1 MFNVWCCIQVQ
12 GDRKL
17 SSQFCCIYS
26 IRRVC
31 ADNTMHISH
40 ISLPQSNYRLSK
52 LSITF
57 WMYIGVCVTCISMK
71 THIEVGNCMNDRHRT
86 RNDRCRCRHNC
97 VNFFFFFWVLA
108 SWVRLDC
115 AIYWHFGLQ
124 WRNHVPSIQQ
134 LLQFVT
140 NFPDAQ
146 ELKSFPQRIK
156 MATW

>member
-1 MFNVWCCIQVQ
+1 MFKVWCYIQVQ
-12 GDRKL
+12 GDGKL

-57 WMYIGVCVTCISMK
+57 WMYIGVCVTCIFMK
-71 THIEVGNCMNDRHRT
+71 THVEVGYCMNDRHRT

-97 VNFFFFFWVLA
+97 VNFFFNAMSFCFMG
-108 SWVRLDC
+108 SVRLRLC
-115 AIYWHFGLQ
+115 YLLTFWASVKESCCKHPTIIAIC
-124 WRNHVPSIQQ
+124 
-134 LLQFVT
+134 
-140 NFPDAQ
+140 D
-146 ELKSFPQRIK
+146 
-156 MATW
+156 